1 MCTRDL
7 SKHQFV
13 YKNHYN
19 KKSLYLTPNYFYI
32 IIHSPFH
39 FPFFLAI
46 NSFPCISFIL
56 VLTVLIDLLIIL
68 AISSCL
74 IIGLLLIIFILACTL
89 KIHHPKIKK
98 NLDFTIY
105 SFYFKILLIKLYSFF
120 GDFSPH
126 LFYTSIITFFH
137 LLVKP
142 TSVNI

>member
-1 MCTRDL
+1 MCITFLAYFALFLFYHLPNLSQNTLFYLSCSMSMFTRDL

-46 NSFPCISFIL
+46 NPFSCISFIL
-56 VLTVLIDLLIIL
+56 VLTVLSDLLIIL

-74 IIGLLLIIFILACTL
+74 IVGLLLIIFIIAFSSKVQFLHFRIVCLHFENTSS
-89 KIHHPKIKK
+89 K
-98 NLDFTIY
+98 N
-105 SFYFKILLIKLYSFF
+105 
-120 GDFSPH
+120 
-126 LFYTSIITFFH
+126 
-137 LLVKP
+137 
-142 TSVNI
+142 